1 MARADRLIS
10 IVAIAVALALFAV
23 TFSFPSPDIVR
34 TSPGFLPRIYIG
46 LFIIFA
52 VVLFMQ
58 TRSRNKEADSKVTF
72 DRFSFVLMIVFGI
85 YLLSMIVLGFYLST
99 LLLIAVLLWL
109 SRIRVWWIIVSMPL
123 IVLLFV
129 YIVFSEL
136 LNVNLPLG
144 LLFS

>member
-1 MARADRLIS
+1 MARADRFIS
-10 IVAIAVALALFAV
+10 VLAIAVALALLAV
-23 TFSFPSPDIVR
+23 TFSFPTPDIVR

-46 LFIIFA
+46 LFLIFA

-58 TRSRNKEADSKVTF
+58 TRSRKKEADSKVTF
-72 DRFSFVLMIVFGI
+72 DRFSFILMVVFGL

-109 SRIRVWWIIVSMPL
+109 SKIRAWWVIVSMPL
-123 IVLLFV
+123 VVLLFV